1 MKTRNK
7 ALVLSLSAVLLVGA
21 SVFGTMAY
29 LTSQTDV
36 VENTFTVGKVAI
48 TLDEAKVDLYGA
60 EEDGEARVTENEYK
74 LIPGHEYVKDPT
86 VHVDEHS
93 EESWLFVKVVNGIS
107 DIEAETNTIASQMK
121 AKGWTPVDDEA
132 NVYAYKETVKAND
145 DVVVFE
151 KFAVKGD
158 ADQAQLEENADDKIT
173 IHAYAVQKDGFD
185 TAAAAWAAAPTEWTT
200 ETATE

>member
-29 LTSQTDV
+29 LTSQTEV

-48 TLDEAKVDLYGA
+48 TLDEAKVDLYGDKV
-60 EEDGEARVTENEYK
+60 DGADRVTANEYK

-86 VHVDEHS
+86 VHVAADS
-93 EESWLFVKVVNGIS
+93 EESWLFVKVANGIS
-107 DIEAETNTIASQMK
+107 GIEDETNTIASQME
-121 AKGWTPVDDEA
+121 AKGWTLVDEEA
-132 NVYAYKETVKAND
+132 NVYAYKDTVKAKD
-145 DVVVFE
+145 DVEVFE
-151 KFAVKGD
+151 EFAVKGD
-158 ADQAQLEENADDKIT
+158 ADQAQLEGYADDMIT
-173 IHAYAVQKDGFD
+173 IYAYAVQKDGFD
-185 TAAAAWAAAPTEWTT
+185 TAAAAWDAAPAEWTT